1 MCSLSRSPAPV
12 VGVRRLA
19 KITQRFRNLLCGV
32 CHGDI
37 VPFLGPV
44 PEGKFLVTDGQPG
57 VGGRFGQDDDQ
68 SGSGAGRSLSLRCV
82 STAPSCR
89 RHLQEDHRTP
99 REAAEQPGASVSP
112 TAYRPAAGHTGQG
125 GRGQALLDRV
135 VLRRAAGRDRARD
148 REPQSHRPASRSPQ
162 RAHRRHQSRQI
173 ARSRCRGLPANRTGE
188 VRVARRSSAHKRR
201 GNKEA

>member
-82 STAPSCR
+82 SMSTTE
-89 RHLQEDHRTP
+89 HI

-201 GNKEA
+201 GNREA